1 MKNITIKHGGKI
13 MIKTAKD
20 LTLEEIKEYRKSLKK
35 REEKKKEYL
44 FQRYQEAWSVAKVA
58 SKLLYS
64 KYHAKKIIIFGS
76 LKDVLYFNK
85 WSDIDL
91 AVWGIPPEMYF
102 KAVAEI
108 ISLSSKFRI
117 DIVDP
122 EDCNDSLKKV
132 IEKEGINV

>member
-1 MKNITIKHGGKI
+1 MRNITIKHGGKI

-20 LTLEEIKEYRKSLKK
+20 LTLEEIKEYQKCLKK
-35 REEKKKEYL
+35 RDEKKKEYL
-44 FQRYQEAWSVAKVA
+44 FQRYQEAWSLAKEA

-64 KYHAKKIIIFGS
+64 KYHAKKVIIFGS

>member
-1 MKNITIKHGGKI
+1 
-13 MIKTAKD
+13 MIKTVKD
-20 LTLEEIKEYRKSLKK
+20 LTLEEIKEYRKCLKK

-44 FQRYQEAWSVAKVA
+44 FQRYQEALSVAKKT
-58 SKLLYS
+58 SKLLYN
-64 KYHAKKIIIFGS
+64 KYHAKKVAIFGS
-76 LKDVLYFNK
+76 LKDILYFNE

-102 KAVAEI
+102 KAVAEV

-122 EDCNDSLKKV
+122 KDCNDSLKKL
-132 IEKEGINV
+132 IEKEGINI

>member
-1 MKNITIKHGGKI
+1 

-20 LTLEEIKEYRKSLKK
+20 LTLEEIKEYRKCLKK

-44 FQRYQEAWSVAKVA
+44 LQRYQEAWSVAKKA
-58 SKLLYS
+58 SKLLYDR
-64 KYHAKKIIIFGS
+64 YHAKKVAVFGS
-76 LKDVLYFNK
+76 LKDTLYFNE

-91 AVWGIPPEMYF
+91 AVWSIPPEMYF

-108 ISLSSKFRI
+108 ISLSSKFKI

-122 EDCNDSLKKV
+122 EDCNDSLRKV
-132 IEKEGINV
+132 IEKEGINI